1 MVEAISPLWNGPLSP
16 TKPTDIDMPLRPAQ
30 MMTLKP
36 SLDQISPSRSSPPHS
51 PAYLALARHPSS
63 LEEQLT
69 KRLVKPMRSTEWL
82 HNLQTCHPRGSR
94 PLPPPVTPEKGVAS
108 KESPPACHQT
118 IRNFGFTQG
127 LASSA
132 WSCCCRTGL
141 CSHPVSSASCSLFW
155 RVVAGKVL
163 WRRQMLCQSW

>member
-1 MVEAISPLWNGPLSP
+1 MVFKIATCLHTISLSLP
-16 TKPTDIDMPLRPAQ
+16 HHFVESRSVRASLSRKRLFFPVPAQ
-30 MMTLKP
+30 PSFTKALVQKP

-94 PLPPPVTPEKGVAS
+94 PLPPPVTPVSQDQPLSITIAFLIDGLGDPEK
-108 KESPPACHQT
+108 HQT
-118 IRNFGFTQG
+118 Q
-127 LASSA
+127 
-132 WSCCCRTGL
+132 
-141 CSHPVSSASCSLFW
+141 
-155 RVVAGKVL
+155 
-163 WRRQMLCQSW
+163 